1 MTTNAHSIHT
11 RQASPTSSGTFFS
24 LFHKHRHSSSLNQSK
39 QGNLFKSSEK
49 SNKNEHTENILNKI
63 RMSSLASVASSMSI
77 PSKRRGDLSGQ
88 RSQRR
93 SGRRNDKFLSLWG
106 RRSTTK
112 KVNIF
117 YCDMKIHTINL
128 MIFFFSVEPIIYQIY
143 FILSQQ

>member
-1 MTTNAHSIHT
+1 MTANAHSIHT
-11 RQASPTSSGTFFS
+11 RAASPTSSGTFFS
-24 LFHKHRHSSSLNQSK
+24 LFHKHRHSSSLTPSK
-39 QGNLFKSSEK
+39 KANVLKSSEK
-49 SNKNEHTENILNKI
+49 SNKNEHTDNILNKI

-88 RSQRR
+88 RNQRR

-117 YCDMKIHTINL
+117 YCSMKISLIKK
-128 MIFFFSVEPIIYQIY
+128 Y
-143 FILSQQ
+143 FDDIPLF